1 MDNFYP
7 ALDSLFTSNEKGII
21 GTVVVGHPSCYPT
34 GTKFLIDS
42 QGKICWGDFNL
53 QILNPEDLQEVFR
66 TKQSKVIDCLW
77 QEINMEVFLDPIN
90 PKPHLIVLGGGHIAL
105 PLVNL
110 GKMLD
115 FQVSVIDDRLSF
127 ANQERFWQADQVYC
141 EDFRKA
147 IRQLKFDNNTYV
159 IIVTRGH
166 RHDKTCIE
174 EVLAQPRAA
183 YVGMIGSRRKV
194 AALFREVS
202 ADGFTDEQL
211 QGIYTPIGLD
221 IGAQTPEEIS
231 VSIMAEIIMVNRLG
245 YSEGLKNRNG
255 GNNGG

>member
-7 ALDSLFTSNEKGII
+7 ALDSLFKSNERGVI
-21 GTVVVGHPSCYPT
+21 GTIVVGHPSYRPT
-34 GTKFLIDS
+34 GTKFLLDS
-42 QGKICWGDFNL
+42 QGGMCWGDIDL
-53 QILNPEDLQEVFR
+53 QILKPEDIQEVLR
-66 TKQSKVIDCLW
+66 TKQSKVVDCLW
-77 QEINMEVFLDPIN
+77 QEVNIKVFLDPIN
-90 PKPHLIVLGGGHIAL
+90 PKSHLIVLGGGHIAL

-115 FQVSVIDDRLSF
+115 FQVSVVDDRLSF
-127 ANQERFWQADQVYC
+127 ANQDRFWQADQVFC

-147 IRQLKFDNNTYV
+147 IRQFKIDSNTYV

-166 RHDKTCIE
+166 RHDKTCLE
-174 EVLAQPRAA
+174 EILAQPRAA

-194 AALFREVS
+194 SALFREVS
-202 ADGFTDEQL
+202 ADGFSEEQL
-211 QGIYTPIGLD
+211 QSIFTPIGLD

-245 YSEGLKNRNG
+245 YSEGLKTRNG

>member
-7 ALDSLFTSNEKGII
+7 ALNSLFMSNERGMV
-21 GTVVVGHPSCYPT
+21 GTIVVGHPSYRPT
-34 GTKFLIDS
+34 GTKFLLDS
-42 QGKICWGDFNL
+42 QGGICWGDIDL
-53 QILNPEDLQEVFR
+53 QILSPEDIQEVLR
-66 TKQSKVIDCLW
+66 TKQSKVVDCLW
-77 QEINMEVFLDPIN
+77 QNVDIKIFLDPIN

-105 PLVNL
+105 PLVNV

-115 FQVSVIDDRLSF
+115 YKVSVIDDRLSF
-127 ANQERFWQADQVYC
+127 ANQKRFWQADQVYC

-147 IRQLKFDNNTYV
+147 IRQLKFDSNTYV

-166 RHDKTCIE
+166 RHDKTCVE
-174 EVLAQPRAA
+174 EILAQPRAA

-194 AALFREVS
+194 SALFREAR

-211 QGIYTPIGLD
+211 QNIYTPIGLD

-231 VSIMAEIIMVNRLG
+231 VSIMAEIIMVNRRG
-245 YSEGLKNRNG
+245 YSEGLKTRNG
-255 GNNGG
+255 GDNGG